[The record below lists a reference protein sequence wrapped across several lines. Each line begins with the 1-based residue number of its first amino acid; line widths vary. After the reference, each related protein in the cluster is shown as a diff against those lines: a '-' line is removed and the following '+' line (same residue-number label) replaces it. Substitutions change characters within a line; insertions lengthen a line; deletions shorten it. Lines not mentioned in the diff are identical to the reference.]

1 MMQVYGTTQTFET
14 YLEQLLDYLVSL
26 KREFGILTDGEWW
39 HLIQRD
45 GYDWET
51 IWIKNLL
58 TADLAD
64 LIHAFSYI
72 SPDISEGL
80 LETIQMEKKKS
91 DILGKEWAKIREDKE
106 IQLEIFTDFLLKQ
119 VQSKY
124 EDVSVESHEIM
135 EFLEERYNGLA
146 LPSDKPIIIDPQP
159 MASPRLGKKRT
170 RPPSGSRITIQG
182 NNFDIRSYR
191 DIIFHTGE
199 WLAAKEKI
207 NQTALTRQ
215 SKNFPSRLPI
225 LMKADNKE
233 AARKMM
239 KIGPPSAIR
248 ELRNIR
254 GWFIDVNH
262 APYVCWERAQDLL
275 EMSGLERT
283 VLEAN
288 DILTQDL
295 ERKK

>member
-91 DILGKEWAKIREDKE
+91 DILGKEWAKVREDKE